1 VNEPV
6 SEPVSTTYTLLQYP
20 EKLVVAGL
28 PPGAEVPA
36 WAESASLFSISATA
50 TETTVVCAGRSVPKK
65 VRHEGPFTAFAVQG
79 PLDFALTGVLH
90 TLLGPLAEAEI
101 SVFTISTYPTDWILV
116 PTGKAAAAA
125 EEWRRRGHTVTPAP
139 VAAPGKK

>member
-1 VNEPV
+1 M
-6 SEPVSTTYTLLQYP
+6 SAAGTTYTLHQYP
-20 EKLVVAGL
+20 EKMVVAGL

-50 TETTVVCAGRSVPKK
+50 TETTVVCAGRSVPAK
-65 VRHEGPFTAFAVQG
+65 VKQEGPFTAFAVEG

-101 SVFTISTYPTDWILV
+101 SVFTISTFPTDWILV

-125 EEWRRRGHTVTPAP
+125 EEWRRRGHTVVPAP
-139 VAAPGKK
+139 LAAPRKN